1 MKKFEGVLLACD
13 FDNTIAPTGKCL
25 SQGLPFPGVPE
36 ENIRAIR
43 YFMDEGGY
51 FSVVTGRA
59 YPAYLHLKDLIPVN
73 CPTALFNGAG
83 IYDFAKGEYLWKRE
97 LPEDI
102 TEHYHAVMEAFPTLG
117 MEIFCWDE
125 RVFAERPN
133 IYVERHQNLTKAPWV
148 KIDRL
153 ESVGEPV
160 AKLLFEDEYEVLA
173 EVQKFLL
180 AQPWIKDYE
189 TIFSGRHLLELTAKG
204 ATKAG
209 AVTELARIFGVKKEH
224 IYCAGD
230 EENDLSM
237 LELAQTAFVPE
248 DCNPLLKDRPFCF
261 VGPCTRHAVAD
272 MIALLDEKYTQDR

>member
-13 FDNTIAPTGKCL
+13 FDNTIAPTGKCMA
-25 SQGLPFPGVPE
+25 QGIPFSGVPE

-43 YFMDEGGY
+43 YFMEEGGL

-83 IYDFAKGEYLWKRE
+83 IYDFGKEEYLWKVD
-97 LPEDI
+97 LPDSI
-102 TEHYHAVMEAFPTLG
+102 AEHYHEVMEAFPTLG
-117 MEIFCWDE
+117 MEIFCWDK
-125 RVFAERPN
+125 RVYAERPN
-133 IYVERHQNLTKAPWV
+133 VYVDRHQLLTKAPFV
-148 KIDRL
+148 EVDRL
-153 ESVGEPV
+153 ESVEGAV
-160 AKLLFEDEYEVLA
+160 AKLLFEDEYEVLV

-180 AQPWIKDYE
+180 SRPWIKDYE
-189 TIFSGRHLLELTAKG
+189 TIFSGKHLLELTARG

-209 AVTELARIFGVKKEH
+209 AVRELARIFGVKDEDL
-224 IYCAGD
+224 YCAGD

-237 LELAQTAFVPE
+237 LELAETAFVPE

-261 VGPCTRHAVAD
+261 VGPCTRHAIAD
-272 MIALLDEKYTQDR
+272 IIAILDEKYTQR